1 MKGSG
6 AGKSRERVPHGQL
19 RLRRGCS
26 SVWRGDVT
34 AHHTESR
41 WLGSHLLCA
50 PRGLIPQI
58 LGYVHRF
65 HTSASSRCGLGLE
78 AVLMRGQL
86 CSSLLDELG
95 SLGPP
100 AKQGSPKPGPVA
112 RGSQVH
118 GHLPSP
124 LALCGDLS
132 SIAQMEGCMKWFWQV
147 SRDLRWGGGAAT
159 WTICGKAC
167 PEPAGADALRAR
179 EGGRLSMHP
188 FTLCHSKIIAECI

>member
-6 AGKSRERVPHGQL
+6 AEKSRERVPRGQL

-26 SVWRGDVT
+26 SVQRGDVT

-50 PRGLIPQI
+50 LRGLIPQI

-112 RGSQVH
+112 RGLGGPRCTAICRRPWPYV
-118 GHLPSP
+118 GICHLLP
-124 LALCGDLS
+124 
-132 SIAQMEGCMKWFWQV
+132 
-147 SRDLRWGGGAAT
+147 RWRVA
-159 WTICGKAC
+159 
-167 PEPAGADALRAR
+167 
-179 EGGRLSMHP
+179 
-188 FTLCHSKIIAECI
+188 